1 MFASLSAMVHEFD
14 MTGSPRIRLYVDAP
28 LAADATV
35 AATTDQAHYLRRVMR
50 RGPGDAVA
58 LFNGRD
64 GEWRAVIAEVAGK
77 GCVMS
82 VESRMRPQAPGPDPW
97 LLFAPVKRQG
107 VDFLAR
113 KATELG
119 VARLQPVFTHRT
131 AVSRVNVA
139 RLRANAVEAAEQCG
153 RLDVPEVRDPM
164 PLDAALENWPRAR
177 RLFWADEIGG
187 GAAPQ
192 AFAGAT
198 TAALLIGPE
207 GGFSDDERARLRGHA
222 AATAIDLGP
231 RILRAD
237 TAALAA
243 LALWQATAGDW
254 GA

>member
-1 MFASLSAMVHEFD
+1 MVHEFD

-113 KATELG
+113 KAPELG

-164 PLDAALENWPRAR
+164 PLDAALENWPRAPPPVLGR
-177 RLFWADEIGG
+177 RNRRRRDSPSFCRRHDG
-187 GAAPQ
+187 GAADRPRGRFFRRRTR
-192 AFAGAT
+192 APSRPRRRHRHRP
-198 TAALLIGPE
+198 GPAHL
-207 GGFSDDERARLRGHA
+207 ARRHRR
-222 AATAIDLGP
+222 P
-231 RILRAD
+231 RRPRP
-237 TAALAA
+237 LASHRR
-243 LALWQATAGDW
+243 
-254 GA
+254 